1 MLNLSDKDL
10 DRLSREA
17 ASEHDPGDI
26 IGPRSWDKLE
36 VRLDRHLGHVTPH
49 VARGFYRLPFYY
61 APVVLMILGASYYFI
76 RNHKAHK
83 EASSGSPPLTLVK
96 PAHTGT
102 DKPSTSS
109 QNPTQADKSTSTL
122 ALPPATSEQPTAPA
136 AGAGSQ
142 HDLASGGSPVSG
154 ATAPVASVATAS
166 GGSGAASAVPG
177 RPASSPATGSPAASS
192 SGASGT
198 LSTPGSSV
206 AGSLAISS
214 PNAPG
219 VHNHFTRHRPATN
232 GHDRSVTSS
241 HTSSDISAGLSTSA
255 HGSTDRPDNTST
267 AGPDKGSGIASL
279 SGTPTKSGTPTQSG
293 AAPLSAERQL
303 SLSAVR
309 GLVPTKGPG
318 SVSDSALRAFTVKA
332 TPTPI
337 QRKGGLY
344 INRSLQIGAVV
355 APDFSSVHSMSGD
368 KPGSTIGLTAD
379 YQFAHHWY
387 VGSGLLFSRKNFA
400 AAPQNFHPPQGYD
413 SLNGMT
419 QNNMDNINFVKGSFT
434 MLEIP
439 LNLRYDFSVT
449 GNTVFFATAGLSSY
463 LMMSENC
470 DFYYQRWGRPMTQSK
485 NYHDQP
491 NYLFSALNLS
501 VGVEM
506 GVSNTLSVLV
516 APYVKV
522 PVRNIGFGQV
532 DLSSV
537 GINFA
542 LEFAPVLS
550 RRR

>member
-61 APVVLMILGASYYFI
+61 APVVLMILGASYYLI

-96 PAHTGT
+96 PAGTG
-102 DKPSTSS
+102 KPSTSF
-109 QNPTQADKSTSTL
+109 QNPTQTDKSTSTL
-122 ALPPATSEQPTAPA
+122 ALPPATDEQPTAPA
-136 AGAGSQ
+136 AGAGSH
-142 HDLASGGSPVSG
+142 HDLASGGSPTS
-154 ATAPVASVATAS
+154 AAP
-166 GGSGAASAVPG
+166 AASAAPSASASGSSTAGKSVAGSPT
-177 RPASSPATGSPAASS
+177 SSPAASAAPGSPSTGNPAASS
-192 SGASGT
+192 SGASG
-198 LSTPGSSV
+198 SV
-206 AGSLAISS
+206 AGSPGTHSHNLPHGASASSIGRTLA
-214 PNAPG
+214 
-219 VHNHFTRHRPATN
+219 RPLPN
-232 GHDRSVTSS
+232 GHDRPTTSS
-241 HTSSDISAGLSTSA
+241 PGSSNISAGLSASSHA
-255 HGSTDRPDNTST
+255 HGSTDHPDNTST
-267 AGPDKGSGIASL
+267 ANPDKGSGLASL
-279 SGTPTKSGTPTQSG
+279 SGTPTVSP
-293 AAPLSAERQL
+293 ARQL
-303 SLSAVR
+303 SLSTVR
-309 GLVPTKGPG
+309 GPVPTKRPG
-318 SVSDSALRAFTVKA
+318 SVSDSALRAFTVKSI
-332 TPTPI
+332 PTPI

-344 INRSLQIGAVV
+344 INRSLQIGALI
-355 APDFSSVHSMSGD
+355 APDFSSVNSMSGD

-387 VGSGLLFSRKNFA
+387 IGSGLLFSRKNFA
-400 AAPQNFHPPQGYD
+400 AAPPDFHPPPTYYA
-413 SLNGMT
+413 
-419 QNNMDNINFVKGSFT
+419 QNNMDQNSAKNISFVKGSFT

-463 LMMSENC
+463 LMTSENC
-470 DFYYQRWGRPMTQSK
+470 NYFYQFWGHAMTQSK
-485 NYHDQP
+485 NYPDQP

>member
-61 APVVLMILGASYYFI
+61 APVVLMILGASYYLI

-96 PAHTGT
+96 PAGTG
-102 DKPSTSS
+102 KPSTSF
-109 QNPTQADKSTSTL
+109 QNPTQTDKSTSTL
-122 ALPPATSEQPTAPA
+122 ALPPATDEQPTAPA
-136 AGAGSQ
+136 AGAGSH
-142 HDLASGGSPVSG
+142 HDLASGGSPTS
-154 ATAPVASVATAS
+154 AAP
-166 GGSGAASAVPG
+166 AASAAPSASASGSSTAGKSVAGSPT
-177 RPASSPATGSPAASS
+177 SSPPAASAAPGSPSTGNPAASS
-192 SGASGT
+192 SGASG
-198 LSTPGSSV
+198 SV
-206 AGSLAISS
+206 AGSPGTHSHNLPHGASASSIGRTLA
-214 PNAPG
+214 
-219 VHNHFTRHRPATN
+219 RPLPN
-232 GHDRSVTSS
+232 GHDRPTTSS
-241 HTSSDISAGLSTSA
+241 PGSSNISAGLSASSHA
-255 HGSTDRPDNTST
+255 HGSTDHPDNTST
-267 AGPDKGSGIASL
+267 ANPDKGSGLASL
-279 SGTPTKSGTPTQSG
+279 SGTPTVSP
-293 AAPLSAERQL
+293 ARQL
-303 SLSAVR
+303 SLSTVR
-309 GLVPTKGPG
+309 GPVPTKRPG
-318 SVSDSALRAFTVKA
+318 SVSDSALRAFTAKSI
-332 TPTPI
+332 PTPI

-344 INRSLQIGAVV
+344 INRSLQIGALI
-355 APDFSSVHSMSGD
+355 APDFSSVNSMSGD

-387 VGSGLLFSRKNFA
+387 IGSGLLFSRKNFA
-400 AAPQNFHPPQGYD
+400 AAPPDFHPPPTYYA
-413 SLNGMT
+413 
-419 QNNMDNINFVKGSFT
+419 QNNMDQNSAKNISFVKGSFT

-463 LMMSENC
+463 LMTSENC
-470 DFYYQRWGRPMTQSK
+470 NYFYQFWGHAMTQSK
-485 NYHDQP
+485 NYPDQP

>member
-49 VARGFYRLPFYY
+49 VARGFYRIPFYY

-109 QNPTQADKSTSTL
+109 QNPTQTDKSTSTL
-122 ALPPATSEQPTAPA
+122 ALPPATAEQPTAPA
-136 AGAGSQ
+136 AGARSQ
-142 HDLASGGSPVSG
+142 HDLASGGSPTSV
-154 ATAPVASVATAS
+154 APAAPVVTAS
-166 GGSGAASAVPG
+166 GSSSTASNPASGRPSTASAAPG
-177 RPASSPATGSPAASS
+177 SHSAPASGSSTAGSPASSPATASS
-192 SGASGT
+192 A
-198 LSTPGSSV
+198 
-206 AGSLAISS
+206 AS

-219 VHNHFTRHRPATN
+219 AHNHFTRHRPTKQDGTQPSHSAPA
-232 GHDRSVTSS
+232 SS
-241 HTSSDISAGLSTSA
+241 IGRALARPLPHNSSNNISAS
-255 HGSTDRPDNTST
+255 
-267 AGPDKGSGIASL
+267 PDKGSGLASL
-279 SGTPTKSGTPTQSG
+279 SATPTQS
-293 AAPLSAERQL
+293 SAISALPGERQL

-309 GLVPTKGPG
+309 GPVPTKRRG

-337 QRKGGLY
+337 QRKGGMY
-344 INRSLQIGAVV
+344 INRSLQIGALL
-355 APDFSSVHSMSGD
+355 APDFSSVNSMSGD
-368 KPGSTIGLTAD
+368 KPGSTIELTAD

-387 VGSGLLFSRKNFA
+387 IGSGLLFSRKNFA
-400 AAPQNFHPPQGYD
+400 AAPPNFHPPQNYYMQND
-413 SLNGMT
+413 MT
-419 QNNMDNINFVKGSFT
+419 QNSAKNIDFVKGSFT

-449 GNTVFFATAGLSSY
+449 GNTAFFATAGLSSY
-463 LMMSENC
+463 LMTSENC
-470 DFYYQRWGRPMTQSK
+470 DYFYQRWGLPMTQSK

-506 GVSNTLSVLV
+506 GVSNSLSVLV